1 MPRSPMWFGCETS
14 TPSISDAMRGKVES
28 TSALPGLSPV
38 CGKPIIARF
47 DAGVAER

>member
-1 MPRSPMWFGCETS
+1 
-14 TPSISDAMRGKVES
+14 MRGKVES

-47 DAGVAER
+47 DAGVAEW